1 MSSNILAAC
10 IRQACADSERTVSAN
25 VDKLVRIF
33 PPAAREVQ
41 ERLAA
46 IDLDELV
53 PPAAHEASS
62 RILTAEKSELAKVRD
77 VAATVD
83 SIMQEVAGDAIRNVG
98 QRHTYHRNRA
108 MGHAKVLFG
117 DQYTGDRG
125 QVMPGSLYTENEAS
139 ENTQVQYGDRVN
151 MADFF
156 K

>member
-1 MSSNILAAC
+1 M
-10 IRQACADSERTVSAN
+10 SAN
-25 VDKLVRIF
+25 IGKLVKIF
-33 PPAAREVQ
+33 PPAAREDQ
-41 ERLAA
+41 ERFAA
-46 IDLDELV
+46 MDLDDIV
-53 PPAAHEASS
+53 PPAAREASS
-62 RILTAEKSELAKVRD
+62 RVLTAEKSELAKVRD